1 MGSDGT
7 LGNGFFQQSIPPTA
21 LRLFVF
27 APEHQNGESEL
38 PLASV
43 KAGGLAYYFSILP
56 LRGLVVIYH
65 TNLVLQNFA
74 YNESFEFGS
83 VFVYGIN
90 T

>member
-1 MGSDGT
+1 M
-7 LGNGFFQQSIPPTA
+7 FFYEKRMPSVA

-43 KAGGLAYYFSILP
+43 EAGGLAYYFSILP

-83 VFVYGIN
+83 VFV
-90 T
+90 

>member
-1 MGSDGT
+1 
-7 LGNGFFQQSIPPTA
+7 
-21 LRLFVF
+21 V
-27 APEHQNGESEL
+27 E
-38 PLASV
+38 
-43 KAGGLAYYFSILP
+43 AGGLAYYFSILP